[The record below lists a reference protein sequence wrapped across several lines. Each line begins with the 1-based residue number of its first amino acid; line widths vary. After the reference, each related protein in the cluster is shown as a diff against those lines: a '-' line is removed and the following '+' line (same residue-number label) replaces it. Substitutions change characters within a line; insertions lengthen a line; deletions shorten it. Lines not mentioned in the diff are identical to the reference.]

1 MQSPC
6 SGGID
11 VSERALLSMLEGG
24 KFNKRPVLST
34 PEQDS
39 YEANA
44 LVSEL
49 GISRASSR
57 LGLRKSS
64 LKRILQA
71 PPQPAE
77 SYDESAPSGLAR
89 RYLER
94 NLGSWKVKSLD
105 PRSMTACLEM
115 RSGVRISVDIPQL
128 TSRT

>member
-34 PEQDS
+34 LEQDS

-71 PPQPAE
+71 PAQPTE

-89 RYLER
+89 RYLEKSFGR
-94 NLGSWKVKSLD
+94 WNVKNLD
-105 PRSMTACLEM
+105 PKSMTACLET
-115 RSGVRISVDIPQL
+115 RSGVRMSVNIPQL
-128 TSRT
+128 ISKT